1 MPTAPFPELRHFE
14 SIESALKKA
23 LKDKDSKAAAKSG
36 KTAVKVM
43 SRVVVNKDT
52 IGQLQNQLAS
62 NYGSVTQKI
71 KLEAPAAPDTPSFN
85 SFVTPAKRGRPSDTP
100 GSLPAS
106 SRPRML
112 PTPAGND
119 FMATPAE
126 TPESAKYSAREE
138 KFKVISTMNEALA
151 AAVPVDR
158 KSSRC
163 ETKLLQGIQLY
174 KGGRPVV
181 HRYMFERVE
190 QKCNML
196 RDRLRSITDGIILRN
211 GLKQKALEEDGCELQ
226 MSPVNMPA
234 QEKAWYCGRICCEG
248 DHGNINASSVL
259 LEGANGKRVRLDLSH
274 VMQFAV
280 FPGQIV
286 VLRGNN
292 TSGESIIVREM
303 WSDATLP
310 MAKTPADKM
319 ATWNETEAFLGG
331 MPLSIMTASGPFTS
345 SADLTYKPLQDLLEH
360 AAQQKP
366 DVLILTGPFVD
377 CKHRQLNPE
386 TAGTVGGF
394 NDPPDSLQVVRHVMR
409 DLIAERL
416 SAGSPTTTCVLIPC
430 IEDLHSRTT
439 FPQPPFDQAEIIQ
452 AMDGEIDVAQ
462 RVDVQLVGN
471 PCMLRINEILVGICT
486 ADPIRSLSSN
496 EASRCP
502 GDRLTRLVSHIVQQR
517 SFYPLFPPAEGCQ
530 MSTAHVSHLGLQQT
544 PDILLLPSMLN
555 AFTKRVGDVLCVNPG
570 KLTRGSGPGTFARLT
585 IHPIVRHLRSGP
597 AGGSRKVTAG
607 LALSPSAL
615 VDSPDKAAEGDAS
628 ETAATVPPQ
637 QLSQNFESAASAD
650 TKPKDGDINA
660 EPLAAEGEAAQAEGD
675 SKAAAAG
682 EDKVESS
689 GAPAPDDKM
698 EVDGAAAAKAEGE
711 GAAAVDG
718 IDAVNASSD
727 KKAPAHVRKTDTDEN
742 KAEVAH
748 RVCERTRVDLVRI

>member
-1 MPTAPFPELRHFE
+1 
-14 SIESALKKA
+14 
-23 LKDKDSKAAAKSG
+23 
-36 KTAVKVM
+36 
-43 SRVVVNKDT
+43 
-52 IGQLQNQLAS
+52 
-62 NYGSVTQKI
+62 
-71 KLEAPAAPDTPSFN
+71 
-85 SFVTPAKRGRPSDTP
+85 
-100 GSLPAS
+100 
-106 SRPRML
+106 
-112 PTPAGND
+112 
-119 FMATPAE
+119 
-126 TPESAKYSAREE
+126 
-138 KFKVISTMNEALA
+138 
-151 AAVPVDR
+151 
-158 KSSRC
+158 
-163 ETKLLQGIQLY
+163 
-174 KGGRPVV
+174 
-181 HRYMFERVE
+181 
-190 QKCNML
+190 
-196 RDRLRSITDGIILRN
+196 
-211 GLKQKALEEDGCELQ
+211 
-226 MSPVNMPA
+226 
-234 QEKAWYCGRICCEG
+234 
-248 DHGNINASSVL
+248 
-259 LEGANGKRVRLDLSH
+259 
-274 VMQFAV
+274 
-280 FPGQIV
+280 
-286 VLRGNN
+286 
-292 TSGESIIVREM
+292 
-303 WSDATLP
+303 
-310 MAKTPADKM
+310 
-319 ATWNETEAFLGG
+319 
-331 MPLSIMTASGPFTS
+331 
-345 SADLTYKPLQDLLEH
+345 
-360 AAQQKP
+360 
-366 DVLILTGPFVD
+366 
-377 CKHRQLNPE
+377 
-386 TAGTVGGF
+386 
-394 NDPPDSLQVVRHVMR
+394 MR